1 LKLTPF
7 KLNKFCKIFCC
18 LVEDIIEDSNEVNPD
33 DPEQI
38 MPKQSNIGDISNI
51 MIVCVVYVTKICV
64 GRLYSMLF
72 LVYKYR
78 CLNLFG
84 V

>member
-1 LKLTPF
+1 MNT
-7 KLNKFCKIFCC
+7 FCKIFCC
-18 LVEDIIEDSNEVNPD
+18 LVEDIIEDNNEVNPD

-38 MPKQSNIGDISNI
+38 MPKQPNIGNISN

-64 GRLYSMLF
+64 GFVLVAYIQCCFLF
-72 LVYKYR
+72 ISI
-78 CLNLFG
+78 G